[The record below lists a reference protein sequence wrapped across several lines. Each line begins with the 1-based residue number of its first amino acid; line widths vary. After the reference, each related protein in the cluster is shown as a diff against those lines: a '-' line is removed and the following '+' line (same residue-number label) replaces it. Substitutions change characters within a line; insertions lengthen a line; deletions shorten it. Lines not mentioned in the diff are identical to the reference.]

1 MATPACWASCPIC
14 MSRAPDWIPAVCG
27 LDHGPES
34 SLSRSLSV
42 VAGRLPKSLRGL
54 SGRMSMRKTFPSR
67 MPYSRF
73 VYCKAPLKG
82 TSGSRKPL
90 LACHRRT
97 ALRTTAAGIGTALHL
112 AVVVHAVTGVGALT
126 ADLRTRAAGNRVNGS
141 AAQHGVC
148 AGGADV
154 CTRRP
159 QADVLGRSEEHTSEP
174 QSLMR
179 ISYAV
184 LCFKKKQ

>member
-1 MATPACWASCPIC
+1 
-14 MSRAPDWIPAVCG
+14 
-27 LDHGPES
+27 
-34 SLSRSLSV
+34 
-42 VAGRLPKSLRGL
+42 
-54 SGRMSMRKTFPSR
+54 MSMRKTFPSR

-126 ADLRTRAAGNRVNGS
+126 ADLRTRAAGHTFNGS
-141 AAQHGVC
+141 PPQHGAC
-148 AGGADV
+148 AGGAAV
-154 CTRRP
+154 CHPPPTAQVP
-159 QADVLGRSEEHTSEP
+159 G
-174 QSLMR
+174 
-179 ISYAV
+179 
-184 LCFKKKQ
+184 